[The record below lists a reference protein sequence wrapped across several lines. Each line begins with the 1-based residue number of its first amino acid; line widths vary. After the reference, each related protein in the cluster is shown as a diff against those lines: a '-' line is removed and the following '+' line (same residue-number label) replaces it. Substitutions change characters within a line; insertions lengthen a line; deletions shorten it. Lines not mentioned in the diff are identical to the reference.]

1 MDLGKKL
8 RMRRIFRQGRTVI
21 VPLDHP
27 LFFGPIGGLENP
39 IELVRKVAS
48 GGADGVLLTP
58 GTLDLVADVLGDL
71 AVVLRIDG
79 TQTRLGRHLERTD
92 LISSV
97 REAARMGVEAVV
109 LNIYVG
115 SDNEDALL
123 GKLGRVAADCREHGI
138 VLVGEMIPEPVLQ
151 SHYGTG
157 AGELTNEQR
166 AELIALASRVGAE
179 IGADIIKTAWSGSAE
194 SFERV
199 TRTATRPVLVAGG
212 PKTGDDE
219 SQLRLIGE
227 ALQAGAAGVCVG
239 RNVWQRENLG
249 GMLAAIRAMV
259 HEDATVAEALEYLAL
274 A

>member
-1 MDLGKKL
+1 
-8 RMRRIFRQGRTVI
+8 MRRIFRRRRAVI

-27 LFFGPIGGLENP
+27 LFYGPIRGLENP
-39 IELVRKVAS
+39 VELVRKVAE

-79 TQTRLGRHLERTD
+79 THTRLGKHLERID

-109 LNIYVG
+109 LNIFVG
-115 SDNEDALL
+115 ADNEDALL
-123 GKLGRVAADCREHGI
+123 NKLGRVAEDCREHG
-138 VLVGEMIPEPVLQ
+138 VLLVGEMIPEAVLK

-157 AGELTNEQR
+157 SGEMTNEQR
-166 AELIALASRVGAE
+166 AEMIALASRCGAE

-194 SFERV
+194 SFESV

-212 PKTGDDE
+212 PKSGDDA
-219 SQLRLIGE
+219 SQLRMIGD
-227 ALQAGAAGVCVG
+227 ALRAGAAGVCVG
-239 RNVWQRENLG
+239 RNVWQRDDMSR
-249 GMLAAIRAMV
+249 MLAKVCEMV
-259 HEDATVAEALEYLAL
+259 HGD
-274 A
+274 